1 MQDRLTEI
9 NRKNDFQKSD
19 VAIDIEDDNEGAGF
33 MPEFFDEVGQIKTL
47 ISLIR
52 LNIKSIQ
59 EAYNKQVWGSVDSP
73 KNQKELEQLLEAT
86 NTAANQVRTR
96 LNKMKQENSK
106 LPAENTQKKT
116 RTNMHSTL
124 LNKFMDLMR
133 EYQSLQANYKER
145 YRERLQRQAEIV
157 KPGIS
162 NEEVEQ
168 MMQSGTEYFADQ
180 MLSDERHTSAKSA
193 LVDIQEQSR
202 ELKQLEK
209 SIQELN
215 QLFIDLAAA
224 VDTSSDDIV
233 NVGSKINETVIG
245 VSEGVQQIA
254 KAEEYAMQ
262 RRRRL
267 ALLISSVVTVIL
279 VVVAIIAGLIAAKV
293 ML

>member
-9 NRKNDFQKSD
+9 NRNKDVQKNE
-19 VAIDIEDDNEGAGF
+19 VAIDIDDDEGAGL

-59 EAYNKQVWGSVDSP
+59 EAYNKQVWGSIDSP

-106 LPAENTQKKT
+106 LPAENQQKKT

-124 LNKFMDLMR
+124 LNKFMTLMR

-145 YRERLQRQAEIV
+145 YREKLQRQAEIV
-157 KPGIS
+157 KPGIT

-168 MMQSGTEYFADQ
+168 MMHSGTEYFADQ
-180 MLSDERHTSAKSA
+180 MLSDEKHTSAKGA
-193 LVDIQEQSR
+193 LVHIQEQSR
-202 ELKQLEK
+202 ELQQLEK

-215 QLFIDLAAA
+215 QLFVDLAAA
-224 VDTSSDDIV
+224 TEVSSGSIDEVTSTLNQSVMETSVAIANVD
-233 NVGSKINETVIG
+233 
-245 VSEGVQQIA
+245 
-254 KAEEYAMQ
+254 KANEYAMQ

-279 VVVAIIAGLIAAKV
+279 VIVAIIGGLIAAKV